1 MQSILLIDD
10 LLETALTFGRNADR
24 PVLLFGDYEWNKRVD
39 AGGPWTFDDKLA
51 LEGGNEWWKDDTIG
65 LHSEDR
71 IWMVRSWYN
80 LHRQHRRTLFRV
92 SNGQLPRLSM
102 ILKRAQVLH
111 LRPDTKLPRDLEVRF
126 IDCAENDAIVHQ
138 SLQGLPM

>member
-1 MQSILLIDD
+1 
-10 LLETALTFGRNADR
+10 
-24 PVLLFGDYEWNKRVD
+24 
-39 AGGPWTFDDKLA
+39 
-51 LEGGNEWWKDDTIG
+51 
-65 LHSEDR
+65 
-71 IWMVRSWYN
+71 
-80 LHRQHRRTLFRV
+80 
-92 SNGQLPRLSM
+92 M